1 MKKRLWLKLMAAAA
15 AMISLVAHPAAHAQ
29 YPDRPLRF
37 VVPFVAGSAPD
48 IMARFYAE
56 KLKEELGQPV
66 VVDNKPG
73 ATATIGTDFVAKAPA
88 DGYTLLLNAN
98 SMFITPWFTPPPY
111 DVLKDFAPLIR
122 TADTPYIVAVRPSL
136 GVQNLAEFIEH
147 ARKNPDKVSCG
158 TFGIGSPPHLAL
170 EMLNS
175 AAGVKI
181 RHIPYRTF
189 AQTLPDLLSGTL
201 DCSISPPPVPIPYA
215 NQGRIRAIAHT
226 GGVSDGVVGLP
237 GLESIGKHYP
247 SAAVVGWQAIY
258 ARAGTPAPILARLRA
273 AWRNVIADPKIV
285 EKIRES
291 GFQPLGDSID
301 AFEAAMRSDHQ
312 RFGDI
317 IKKYNI
323 VP

>member
-1 MKKRLWLKLMAAAA
+1 M
-15 AMISLVAHPAAHAQ
+15 
-29 YPDRPLRF
+29 
-37 VVPFVAGSAPD
+37 
-48 IMARFYAE
+48 
-56 KLKEELGQPV
+56 
-66 VVDNKPG
+66 
-73 ATATIGTDFVAKAPA
+73 
-88 DGYTLLLNAN
+88 
-98 SMFITPWFTPPPY
+98 
-111 DVLKDFAPLIR
+111 
-122 TADTPYIVAVRPSL
+122 
-136 GVQNLAEFIEH
+136 QNLAEFIEH

-226 GGVSDGVVGLP
+226 GGIADGVVGLP

-258 ARAGTPAPILARLRA
+258 ARAGTPAPILARLAR
-273 AWRNVIADPKIV
+273 RGETSSPT
-285 EKIRES
+285 RRSSRRS
-291 GFQPLGDSID
+291 GSRVSSRWATPST
-301 AFEAAMRSDHQ
+301 RSK
-312 RFGDI
+312 R
-317 IKKYNI
+317 
-323 VP
+323 P

>member
-1 MKKRLWLKLMAAAA
+1 MKRSLLLKLMATTA
-15 AMISLVAHPAAHAQ
+15 AMISLVACPLAHAQ

-73 ATATIGTDFVAKAPA
+73 ATAAIGTDFVAKAPA

-98 SMFITPWFTPPPY
+98 SMFITPWFTPQPY
-111 DVLKDFAPLIR
+111 DVLKDFAPVIR
-122 TADTPYIVAVRPSL
+122 TANTPYIVAVRPTL
-136 GVQNLAEFIEH
+136 GVQNLAEFIEY
-147 ARKNPDKVSCG
+147 ARVNPEKLSCG

-189 AQTLPDLLSGTL
+189 AQALPDLLAGTL
-201 DCSISPPPVPIPYA
+201 DCSIAPPPVPIPYA

-226 GGVSDGVVGLP
+226 GGTADAIVGLA

-258 ARAGTPAPILARLRA
+258 ARAGTPAPVLARLRA
-273 AWRNVIADPKIV
+273 AWRKVVADPKIV

-291 GFQPLGDSID
+291 GFQPLGDSIE
-301 AFEAAMRSDHQ
+301 AFESAMRSDYQ
-312 RFGDI
+312 LFGEI
-317 IKKYNI
+317 IKKHNI